1 MNQYHVG
8 SECCIHGSG
17 IGLPLKKMPAP
28 SKKRLPLVKEIRG
41 VASGTW
47 AARPELTCSGVAAA
61 PPGLPLL
68 RLRCFSCRSSP
79 HGLPFLRPR
88 RFPRRPCRGT
98 FPGLRRKSF
107 LLPQRLR
114 LEQLPGRCR
123 SLLLFLLHGR
133 RLRL

>member
-47 AARPELTCSGVAAA
+47 AARPELTCSGIAAA

-68 RLRCFSCRSSP
+68 
-79 HGLPFLRPR
+79 HPR
-88 RFPRRPCRGT
+88 RFPRRPCRGP

-107 LLPQRLR
+107 LLPQRLP
-114 LEQLPGRCR
+114 LEQLPAAAAACFSSCR
-123 SLLLFLLHGR
+123 MAAAAACR
-133 RLRL
+133 